1 VTPILA
7 LLIAGVACLVLAALS
22 TAPARRS

>member
-7 LLIAGVACLVLAALS
+7 LLIAGVACLVLAAVT
-22 TAPARRS
+22 TAQPS